1 MSQAAAPMSAAE
13 VDAMIDKLMS
23 QPDNEG
29 IAMQIES
36 IAEGAIASRVG
47 EAFCMAADVADE
59 VAGNRVGFAGLR
71 RIEPRL
77 VEAVGKTLQ
86 KLIGW
91 LGPGNGG
98 GPAQEPL
105 EQEPAHRSQP
115 A

>member
-1 MSQAAAPMSAAE
+1 MARTGHEADAEALQIVDGVVQRMDLELAAVARAGVDLADGERAAEAAA
-13 VDAMIDKLMS
+13 
-23 QPDNEG
+23 G
-29 IAMQIES
+29 
-36 IAEGAIASRVG
+36 
-47 EAFCMAADVADE
+47 
-59 VAGNRVGFAGLR
+59 
-71 RIEPRL
+71 RL

-91 LGPGNGG
+91 LGCGYGS